1 MNTTTRL
8 YRKPS
13 SVSALTVAFLGTTC
27 LSSLGMAA
35 AAHAADAQTA
45 QAPAVEEIVVTGSR
59 VVRDGYE
66 SPTPVSVVGVEQL
79 QSLATPNLA
88 DYVNTLPAL
97 SGSGTPQTSVVN
109 TTSGLSAVNALS
121 LRGLGQQRTL
131 TLLNG
136 QRTVGSNLTGVVD
149 VSELPQALVSRVDV
163 VTGGASASYGS
174 DALAGVVNFVLD
186 TNFTGIKGEV
196 SGGVTTYG
204 DDRNWKVNMAG
215 GTAFAGGKGHF
226 LVSAEAVYDEGKLI
240 ADRPW
245 DKLGYY
251 YINNPAYGTN
261 AALGQ
266 STSVPAIL
274 ALYNVATSVSS
285 WGGTIASGPLRGVT
299 FGPGGAQS
307 QTVFGSIVSD
317 PLMSGGSWAAN
328 QVASVRGG
336 GMQPIQKRQDF
347 FTRTSFDISD
357 DVQIYGQAAWA
368 HLASFST
375 GAPNFNPGSLVIK
388 SDNAFIPANLAATLA
403 AAGPTVTI
411 GTFNMDQDNFHSVND
426 RRVLRFLVG
435 GAGKFDAM
443 DTAWKWDAYLSIGEN
458 LNTLKSI
465 GARDTTRFTLAIDA
479 VRGAN
484 GAIICRSTQTDPT
497 NGCVPYNPFGIGVN
511 SAAAINYLQGRYGYA
526 INRLNQKVAA
536 ATVSGE
542 PFSSWAGPVSIASGI
557 EHREE
562 KMRQINDPEE
572 VAIPSIWFQ
581 GAGLPYT
588 GKFTVTEGFVEAVVP
603 LAKDTV
609 WAKSLDLNGAVRG
622 TGYSTFGYVTTW
634 KVGATWQLIDDVRF
648 RGMQS
653 RNIREPTLVDLYQT
667 GSTSQSSISDPGNG
681 NLTTNNRNTA
691 TGNPGLLPEKSNE
704 TDLGVVLQPSFFP
717 GFNMSFD
724 YYNINISNA
733 VNSLG
738 TTQLIN
744 LCLQGNAA
752 ACTTFSRTGSGAS
765 ALIISVTRPGNFAT
779 EKERGFDI
787 EASYALPL
795 SSINGSWDGKIST
808 RFLATH
814 YISYTIFSGVPGDF
828 AIEYAGT
835 NSGKQNGGS
844 GVPSWRYQGV
854 IDYNLDPI
862 DIGMTFRGLSAGVIN
877 PTYVECTTGCPVSSA
892 SHLTV
897 SNNHM
902 DGAFYMDLNL
912 SYKIHIGDT
921 ATSDLFFN
929 VRNLANKDP
938 ALMAIGPGGSN
949 YDFYPANSGQYDI
962 MGRVFR
968 AGVRFKM

>member
-1 MNTTTRL
+1 M
-8 YRKPS
+8 
-13 SVSALTVAFLGTTC
+13 SALTVAILGSTC
-27 LSSLGMAA
+27 LSPVAF
-35 AAHAADAQTA
+35 AQTAAQTAQAQAA

-66 SPTPVSVVGVEQL
+66 APTPVSVVGIDQI
-79 QSLATPNLA
+79 QTSATANLA
-88 DYVNTLPAL
+88 DYVNQLPSLA
-97 SGSGTPQTSVVN
+97 GSATPQTSVVN

-121 LRGLGQQRTL
+121 LRGLGTARTL

-149 VSELPQALVSRVDV
+149 VSELPQALISRVDV
-163 VTGGASASYGS
+163 VTGGASAAYGS

-204 DDRNWKVNMAG
+204 DARNWKVNLAG
-215 GTAFAGGKGHF
+215 GTGFANGRGHF
-226 LVSAEAVYDEGKLI
+226 LFSGEVVADDGKLI

-251 YINNPAYGTN
+251 YMNNPGYTATN
-261 AALGQ
+261 GQ
-266 STSVPAIL
+266 PAIL

-285 WGGTIASGPLRGVT
+285 WGGTITSGPLRGT
-299 FGPGGAQS
+299 SFGPGGAQY
-307 QTVFGSIVSD
+307 QTVFGSVVSD
-317 PLMSGGSWAAN
+317 PLMSGGSWASN

-336 GMQPIQKRQDF
+336 GMQPIQSRQDVF
-347 FTRTSFDISD
+347 MRASYDITD
-357 DVQIYGQAAWA
+357 DVQVYGHAAWA
-368 HLASFST
+368 HLSSFST
-375 GAPNFNPGSLVIK
+375 GAPNFNPGNLVLK
-388 SDNAFIPANLAATLA
+388 TDNAFIPANLLATLQ
-403 AAGPTVTI
+403 AAGPTVTM

-426 RRVLRFLVG
+426 RRVLRFLL
-435 GAGKFDAM
+435 GAEGKLDAFD
-443 DTAWKWDAYLSIGEN
+443 TGWKWDAYLSVGEN

-479 VRGAN
+479 VRNAN
-484 GAIICRSTQTDPT
+484 GAIVCRSTRDVNPN

-511 SAAAINYLQGRYGYA
+511 SKAAIDYLQARYGYA

-536 ATVSGE
+536 VNASGE
-542 PFSSWAGPVSIASGI
+542 PFSTWAGPVSIATGI

-572 VAIPSIWFQ
+572 VALPSIWFQ

-588 GKFTVTEGFVEAVVP
+588 GKFVINEGFVEAVVP
-603 LAKDTV
+603 LAKDAA

-634 KVGATWQLIDDVRF
+634 KVGATWQPIDDLRF
-648 RGMQS
+648 RATRS

-667 GSTSQSSISDPGNG
+667 GSTSQSSINDPGNN
-681 NLTTNNRNTA
+681 NLVTNNRNTA
-691 TGNPGLLPEKSNE
+691 TGNPNLQPEKSND
-704 TDLGVVLQPSFFP
+704 TGIGVVVQPSFFP
-717 GFNMSFD
+717 GFQASFD
-724 YYNINISNA
+724 YYKIDISGA
-733 VNSLG
+733 VNTPS
-738 TTQLIN
+738 TVQLIT
-744 LCLQGNAA
+744 LCLQGNQV
-752 ACTTFSRTGSGAS
+752 ACGTFTRTGSGAT
-765 ALIISVTRPGNFAT
+765 ALIISTSSPQNFAT
-779 EKERGFDI
+779 ESEKGFDF

-795 SSINGSWDGKIST
+795 SSVVDTWDGKLT
-808 RFLATH
+808 ARFLATH
-814 YISYTIFSGVPGDF
+814 YISYIINQGLPGTF
-828 AIEYAGT
+828 PIEYAGV

-844 GVPSWRYQGV
+844 GVPSWRYEGTLS
-854 IDYNLDPI
+854 YNLDPVTV
-862 DIGMTFRGLSAGVIN
+862 GLGVRGISAGVIN
-877 PTYVECTTGCPVSSA
+877 PTYIECSSGCPA
-892 SHLTV
+892 STADHLTV
-897 SNNHM
+897 SSNHM
-902 DGAFYMDLNL
+902 DGAFYMDLNIA
-912 SYKIHIGDT
+912 YKIHMGET
-921 ATSDLFFN
+921 ATSELFLN